1 MALTARD
8 PLEVVANRVARKMM
22 RIDRAVFVV
31 TESTRDQKPLHLS
44 FRLADAKAFVLTYNR
59 INQTGRTVIRPGRA
73 AIFWYQV
80 GTSGDASGFAT
91 PDAAR
96 IADNDDEI
104 LRRAGCNTRN

>member
-8 PLEVVANRVARKMM
+8 PLEVVANQVARKMM
-22 RIDRAVFVV
+22 RIERAVFVV

-73 AIFWYQV
+73 AITY
-80 GTSGDASGFAT
+80 
-91 PDAAR
+91 
-96 IADNDDEI
+96 DESQ
-104 LRRAGCNTRN
+104 ACNTASTS